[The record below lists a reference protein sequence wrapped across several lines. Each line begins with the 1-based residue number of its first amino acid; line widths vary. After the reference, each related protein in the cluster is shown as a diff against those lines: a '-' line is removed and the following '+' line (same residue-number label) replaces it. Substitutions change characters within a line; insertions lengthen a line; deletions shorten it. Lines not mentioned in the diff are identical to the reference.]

1 MAISEIEGGMIV
13 ALIIG
18 AVTAVL
24 WGTHYISYFYLKKR
38 ILAKHKWDLNI
49 CCGKTDGGGINAD
62 IFKHED
68 VPHFV
73 VIENI
78 YRLPFAD
85 KEFDKVLCSHTLEH
99 VEDPALFYKE
109 LTRVGREVT
118 VVIPPLWDISAVFNI
133 FEHQWIFL
141 SLKKEHTSLPKHVR
155 LPISAFIQKKLGQRI
170 CA

>member
-1 MAISEIEGGMIV
+1 MTVI
-13 ALIIG
+13 LIFGVI
-18 AVTAVL
+18 AVIL
-24 WGTHYISYFYLKKR
+24 WVIHYISYFYLKRR
-38 ILAKHKWDLNI
+38 IMVKNRWDLNI

-68 VPHFV
+68 VPNFIC
-73 VIENI
+73 IESI
-78 YRLPFAD
+78 YHLPFKD
-85 KEFDKVLCSHTLEH
+85 KEFDRVLCSHTLEH

-118 VVIPPLWDISAVFNI
+118 VVIPPLWDIGAVFNI

-141 SLKKEHTSLPKHVR
+141 SFNKEHTSLPRYVR